1 MKHTKSNIIRASL
14 IMAGLFLALGR
25 SEAAESLRDASTE
38 ELQSAVVQGKN
49 PKADSA
55 ISAEDAANRWLLERE
70 LTAGWDSKRKRF
82 LSIGV
87 AQFDSKNPKIDKGY
101 ITSRS
106 GYAEIAKLRAKAEIV
121 EFFGLKMDAVSS
133 ATIPYSPIRTA
144 LEAEIEELEEQL
156 GEQALVLSDL
166 MEEENAAEA
175 ETLLEVEITEKFVSL
190 LDAAIKKLDESYNAK
205 EVAEEKK
212 QQLAEA
218 KEATAAVKVKQK
230 SVAEKIEEL
239 RGSLLEETRSSV
251 RTIARHPIFGV
262 TALAMFESWNKTDKE
277 YQVAIIVLWSPK
289 MEGQVRAMM
298 TGEDVR
304 VKPGPVSLAEYLNDD
319 WCTSVGPRRFR
330 DDRGE
335 VWFLGIASADA
346 GKSSASKTKARES
359 SLQFSR
365 FEAAMAVF
373 SDVEAFRGADRVV
386 QTVAGDDPDSAST
399 EGLETLGAY
408 LRAELRDREIAGLST
423 KLSTSCVHPI
433 SGKKLIVTISG
444 LNQEA
449 AMTALRQRE
458 GSYVTAVLDG
468 THQQIMKGTQA
479 GQSSAVTKA
488 RTDSTPSAVAEEAAV
503 ERIQQGVETELS
515 KADPQVAQESDDGT
529 ASDADCASDCPDQGQ
544 AQSGTFSG
552 AGQSD
557 TDW

>member
-1 MKHTKSNIIRASL
+1 MLKRFFNRMTDKLFFLSFVLIFFSCESDPVSVDSSFSNNNSFFIETFEVNTEQSYTFQDDSL
-14 IMAGLFLALGR
+14 FNGR
-25 SEAAESLRDASTE
+25 SYRLYSGNIDDINSKIFMKINT
-38 ELQSAVVQGKN
+38 SY
-49 PKADSA
+49 
-55 ISAEDAANRWLLERE
+55 
-70 LTAGWDSKRKRF
+70 LTDSKYCQVDTASYSDSTIHSVDSLQIVFR
-82 LSIGV
+82 S
-87 AQFDSKNPKIDKGY
+87 FD
-101 ITSRS
+101 
-106 GYAEIAKLRAKAEIV
+106 EIMDEDSLLLLDTTMLDIV
-121 EFFGLKMDAVSS
+121 GGFGIIPNWNEDSLHIFSS
-133 ATIPYSPIRTA
+133 
-144 LEAEIEELEEQL
+144 LEEPM
-156 GEQALVLSDL
+156 DL
-166 MEEENAAEA
+166 TSIIDSSMQIENY
-175 ETLLEVEITEKFVSL
+175 TFSL
-190 LDAAIKKLDESYNAK
+190 NL
-205 EVAEEKK
+205 
-212 QQLAEA
+212 
-218 KEATAAVKVKQK
+218 
-230 SVAEKIEEL
+230 
-239 RGSLLEETRSSV
+239 
-251 RTIARHPIFGV
+251 PF
-262 TALAMFESWNKTDKE
+262 
-277 YQVAIIVLWSPK
+277 
-289 MEGQVRAMM
+289 
-298 TGEDVR
+298 
-304 VKPGPVSLAEYLNDD
+304 NDD